1 MHDIIIDATYEFVSP
16 YTGSFWVR
24 AVWPFLN
31 RYLSNTWGI
40 EGVECRGTEH
50 LRQSLAA
57 GHGILLAPNHC
68 RPPDPMVMA
77 ALSRA
82 VERPFFTMASWHL
95 FMQTRRQRWLI
106 RRMGAFSVHREGVD
120 RAAVRYAIGVLE
132 RGRRPLVIFPEGAI
146 SRTNDVLFDLMAGTA
161 FIARG
166 GAKKRAKAEGGKVVV
181 HPVAMKYLFHGDLQ
195 ESTDPVLTD
204 IETRLTWRPQR
215 DLDTYERLY
224 KVGTALLSLKEVEY
238 LGGPQEGEL
247 FDRVASLVNAILQPL
262 EAEWTEGNGAG
273 DVVGRVKR
281 LRIAILPDIVA
292 EEVDDEEA
300 DRRWRQ
306 LDDMYLAQQLG
317 CFPPDYIGDNRIP
330 ERILE
335 TVERFEEDISG
346 KARVHQPMSVV
357 VEVGPA
363 IEVGTERPPKAEADP
378 ILEELETRLKK
389 MLAALGEEARE
400 RRAS

>member
-1 MHDIIIDATYEFVSP
+1 MHDIITDATYEFVSP
-16 YTGSFWVR
+16 CTGSFWMR
-24 AVWPFLN
+24 AVWPFLD

-68 RPPDPMVMA
+68 RPADPMVMA

-95 FMQTRRQRWLI
+95 FMQSRWQRWLI

-120 RAAVRYAIGVLE
+120 RAAVSYALGVLE
-132 RGRRPLVIFPEGAI
+132 RAERPLVIFPEGTI
-146 SRTNDVLFDLMAGTA
+146 SRANDVLFDLMAGTA

-166 GAKKRAKAEGGKVVV
+166 GAKRRAKGEGGQVVV
-181 HPVAMKYLFHGDLQ
+181 HPVAMKYLFHGDV
-195 ESTDPVLTD
+195 ERSIDPVLTD

-215 DLDTYERLY
+215 DLDVYERLY
-224 KVGTALLSLKEVEY
+224 KVGSALLSLKEIEY
-238 LGGPQEGEL
+238 LGRPQEGEL
-247 FDRVASLVNAILQPL
+247 FDRIASLVNAVLQPL
-262 EAEWTEGNGAG
+262 EAEWTEGNGEG

-292 EEVDDEEA
+292 GQVDDDEA
-300 DRRWRQ
+300 ARRWRQ
-306 LDDMYLAQQLG
+306 LEDMRLAQQLR

-335 TVERFEEDISG
+335 TVERFEEDVSG
-346 KARVHQPMSVV
+346 RARVHRPMSVV

-363 IEVGTERPPKAEADP
+363 IEVGTERPPKGEADP
-378 ILEELETRLKK
+378 MLEELDTSLQA
-389 MLAALGEEARE
+389 MLAALGEEAGKQ
-400 RRAS
+400 RAR